1 MTLYPMNYDV
11 DRRSGTSGS
20 AAWVLAGLGL
30 EADRDRCVDT
40 ASAGAPAARRDMG
53 LYVVVGTSG
62 TCGQF
67 AGLSG
72 AFALAAGPSLSGAQ
86 LGLKAYVVASHIG
99 ISATASQFG
108 NTLLTASQKTE
119 TTGFEE
125 SVASFY
131 SSLLSKQE
139 PLGKEFER
147 VLHNNLWNLYVRS

>member
-1 MTLYPMNYDV
+1 MNYDV
-11 DRRSGTSGS
+11 DWRSGTSSS

-30 EADRDRCVDT
+30 QADRDRRVET
-40 ASAGAPAARRDMG
+40 AHDARRDMG
-53 LYVVVGTSG
+53 LYLVVGTSG

-72 AFALAAGPSLSGAQ
+72 AFARSSAPYVSGAQ
-86 LGLKAYVVASHIG
+86 LGLKAYVAASFIG

-108 NTLLTASQKTE
+108 NPLLTASQKTE
-119 TTGFEE
+119 RAGFEE

-131 SSLLSKQE
+131 SSLVSKQE
-139 PLGKEFER
+139 PLGKEFDR